1 MNVILFVVRDLL
13 SLIPPTAAVAGLTY
27 ITYKAFCPRA
37 RPPAG
42 PSSHVNPS
50 ILKNNPKVVDTIDV
64 EDISDAAAF
73 CRCWR
78 SKNVSLPCMCSFDN
92 KYFV

>member
-1 MNVILFVVRDLL
+1 MVTVRDILA
-13 SLIPPTAAVAGLTY
+13 LIPPTATVAGFTY

-42 PSSHVNPS
+42 AGTHVNLS
-50 ILKNNPKVVDTIDV
+50 VLKNNPKVVDTIDV
-64 EDISDAAAF
+64 EDISDTAVF

-78 SKNVSLPCMCSFDN
+78 SKNVSSFI
-92 KYFV
+92 YYL